1 MQYVTQPQPRE
12 ERARTQPTVEVGDAP
27 QSERERMLAQGYPDC
42 DGLTLFLSG
51 TKGGDDA
58 EA

>member
-12 ERARTQPTVEVGDAP
+12 ERARTQPTVEVVDAP

-42 DGLTLFLSG
+42 DGLTLYLNG
-51 TKGGDDA
+51 TKG
-58 EA
+58 EEQ